1 MTRRWRVAA
10 CVGAGAGLVLL
21 QACASPERSFQEAKA
36 RDTEEAY
43 TEFLVQFP
51 DHPLAAEAKLKME
64 QLDWRAA
71 SEAGTVD
78 AVRGFFRLHPE
89 PALDTLGGAV
99 ELAPGLVVSEIETQR
114 LDKYTPHGLPAESR
128 FEKWVTGGRL
138 SMSVAAFGGKDPSA
152 TAPDLLQAALW
163 LENRSEEEQEVWFS
177 DEDGATFAAP
187 LVVGDSEPVSFTAM
201 DIPGSSIADV
211 SLLTKVEGRLG
222 VCLGKGERTWLV
234 LLYSVPDEP
243 RVGVLLLGSA
253 PVPVRLSG
261 PA

>member
-10 CVGAGAGLVLL
+10 CVGAGLVLL
-21 QACASPERSFQEAKA
+21 QACANPERSFQEAKT

-43 TEFLVQFP
+43 IEFLVQFP
-51 DHPLAAEAKLKME
+51 DHPLAAEAKLRME
-64 QLDWRAA
+64 QLDWRAT

-78 AVRGFFRLHPE
+78 AIRGFFRLHPE
-89 PALDTLGGAV
+89 PALDTLSGAV
-99 ELAPGLVVSEIETQR
+99 ELAPGLVVSEIKTREVPT
-114 LDKYTPHGLPAESR
+114 YTPHGLPSEGA
-128 FEKWVTGGRL
+128 FENWVSGGRL
-138 SMSVAAFGGKDPSA
+138 SMSVAAFGGDDPSV
-152 TAPDLLQAALW
+152 TAKDLLQISLW
-163 LENRSEEEQEVWFS
+163 LENCSEEEQEVWFS

-243 RVGVLLLGSA
+243 RVGVLLLGST
-253 PVPVRLSG
+253 PVPVRLSR